1 MKVIIAGGRDYHLT
15 DEDFR
20 KLDRLH
26 AKVGITQV
34 VSGCQRGA
42 DKGGELWATRNH
54 IPVKPFPADWQKY
67 GRRAGPIRNAAM
79 AKLVGSEGL
88 CVLFPGGDGTA
99 SMREEAGRV
108 GVKVIDSEELE

>member
-1 MKVIIAGGRDYHLT
+1 MKVIIAGGRGYYLT
-15 DEDFR
+15 EEDFR

-42 DKGGELWATRNH
+42 DKGGELWAARNR

-67 GRRAGPIRNAAM
+67 GRRAGPIRNRAM
-79 AKLVGSEGL
+79 AKHVGHEGL

-99 SMREEAGRV
+99 SMREEAARA
-108 GVKVIDSEELE
+108 GVKVIESEDLE